1 MKDAKQAGTLLLLGL
16 FLGTAGCV
24 STVKQ
29 EGFLPAGPPRVDVKV
44 QGGTVLDWG
53 DMALATPLQGKKPQ
67 GKPPAKGAGKPKPAP
82 KASKKPQGK
91 AKAAPP
97 KAPKAVPPPGQAP
110 PPVKPPAP
118 PGSENEPLFLK
129 FGPNIFVDKKTGMV
143 TKFYSV
149 PSGMGDAILAMTAP
163 GKKGAP
169 PNLFH
174 RIMGD
179 HPLTVEKLK
188 QGLAFFPSGPLK
200 YGTGIAKAQTINDVL
215 LVTSDPDG
223 LEAFE
228 RAFNLLFNSVPQV
241 DITVRV
247 VETSATETLDVGVR
261 QVGSNPTIRRLKNPN
276 AMFFQSFAGNF
287 PNQSGLG
294 KSATLSSEGLF
305 TIGGIHD
312 NWELNAILEVLQTQL
327 HSDIVSQPRIAVRN
341 GGVAQIST
349 TSDIPYPNARISGNT
364 IITTSVLFKKVGV
377 TMSIRPT
384 ISGTDTIMLQINVKV
399 DAITGYE
406 DTDPIRTPVVS
417 TRSAQT
423 DVYVRDGQSVAVGGL
438 LTQSQTETERKVP
451 VLGDIPLLGLLFR
464 STYKEAR
471 KSEVI
476 FFITPRIMRRG
487 AAEGFEQL
495 IPMGGLESSL

>member
-1 MKDAKQAGTLLLLGL
+1 MKEVKQAGTLLVLGWV
-16 FLGTAGCV
+16 LGAGGCV

-29 EGFLPAGPPRVDVKV
+29 TGFLPSGPPRVDVQVK
-44 QGGTVLDWG
+44 GGTVLDWG
-53 DMALATPLQGKKPQ
+53 DMDLAGPLQGKKPKQ
-67 GKPPAKGAGKPKPAP
+67 KPPAKAPGKTKAAP
-82 KASKKPQGK
+82 KNSKKKAP

-97 KAPKAVPPPGQAP
+97 PVQAP

-118 PGSENEPLFLK
+118 PGQENEPLFLK

-149 PSGMGDAILAMTAP
+149 PIGMGEIVKAMAATKP
-163 GKKGAP
+163 VKGMP
-169 PNLFH
+169 PNLLH
-174 RIMGD
+174 RILGD
-179 HPLTVEKLK
+179 HPIGIEVSQKPLE
-188 QGLAFFPSGPLK
+188 FFPSGPLQ
-200 YGTGIAKAQTINDVL
+200 YGRGPGKPGPSTQL
-215 LVTSDPDG
+215 LIVTSDPDG

-247 VETSATETLDVGVR
+247 VETSATETLDMGVR

-294 KSATLSSEGLF
+294 KSAALSSEGLF

-349 TSDIPYPNARISGNT
+349 TSSVPFPQARISGNT
-364 IITTSVLFKKVGV
+364 IVTTNVSFKNVGV

-451 VLGDIPLLGLLFR
+451 VLGDIPILGLLFR
-464 STYKEAR
+464 STYKENR

-487 AAEGFEQL
+487 EAEGFEQL
-495 IPMGGLESSL
+495 IPMGGLGSSL

>member
-1 MKDAKQAGTLLLLGL
+1 MTKGANQVRGLLVLGFFLGASGCVTTVKRPGL
-16 FLGTAGCV
+16 F
-24 STVKQ
+24 
-29 EGFLPAGPPRVDVKV
+29 PPGPPQVDVRV
-44 QGGTVLDWG
+44 SGGRVLDWG
-53 DMALATPLQGKKPQ
+53 DMDLAYAPPGQKPRPKAAGKPVQKAPAGKKGGQ
-67 GKPPAKGAGKPKPAP
+67 KGAGKA
-82 KASKKPQGK
+82 
-91 AKAAPP
+91 AKAPP
-97 KAPKAVPPPGQAP
+97 KAPPPQVPP

-118 PGSENEPLFLK
+118 PGRENEPYFLK
-129 FGPNIFVDKKTGMV
+129 FGPNIFVDKKTGMI

-149 PSGMGDAILAMTAP
+149 PQGMAEIVQAMAATKP
-163 GKKGAP
+163 VKNMP
-169 PNLFH
+169 PNLLH
-174 RIMGD
+174 RIIGD
-179 HPLTVEKLK
+179 HPISIEFSKRPLE
-188 QGLAFFPSGPLK
+188 FFPSGPLK
-200 YGTGIAKAQTINDVL
+200 YGMGPKSSAYSTQL
-215 LVTSDPDG
+215 LIVTSDADG
-223 LEAFE
+223 LDAFE

-247 VETSATETLDVGVR
+247 VETSATETLDMGVR

-276 AMFFQSFAGNF
+276 SMFFQSFAGNF

-294 KSATLSSEGLF
+294 KSSKLSSEGLF

-327 HSDIVSQPRIAVRN
+327 HSDVVSQPRIAVRN

-349 TSDIPYPNARISGNT
+349 LSEIPYPQARISGNT
-364 IITTSVLFKKVGV
+364 IVTTNVTFKKVGV

-384 ISGTDTIMLQINVKV
+384 ISGTDTIMLQIDVKV

-423 DVYVRDGQSVAVGGL
+423 DVYVRNGQSVAVGGL
-438 LTQSQTETERKVP
+438 LTESQAETERKVP
-451 VLGDIPLLGLLFR
+451 VLGDIPILGLLFR
-464 STYKEAR
+464 STFKETR

-487 AAEGFEQL
+487 GAEGFEQL